1 MERSGELSK
10 KASGGDYK
18 GSRHDHNRRGE
29 NIMSVN
35 AYRVNKVQRAKS
47 PTFNLW
53 HDKALM
59 EFIDSNSDFM
69 SGLNNDGNGM
79 SDVPVEVLE
88 KIVAKLNLDAD
99 IVKALKRD
107 IAWAK
112 RHGEQNVTYDCF

>member
-1 MERSGELSK
+1 
-10 KASGGDYK
+10 
-18 GSRHDHNRRGE
+18 
-29 NIMSVN
+29 MSVN

-47 PTFNLW
+47 HTFNLW

-59 EFIDSNSDFM
+59 GFIDNNSDFM

-79 SDVPVEVLE
+79 SDVPVDVLE